1 MLSGFKALYIDPILG
16 KDFGKFRN
24 NLKYVRNK
32 INGWPIDIMVEP
44 TNVCNIHCVL
54 CPTSAE
60 FMTRQRGFMKMDD
73 YKKVIDNISHVTP
86 KIALFFSGESFLHPH
101 LIEMIM
107 YASKEKHLRVS
118 ISTNATKMK
127 DEQIDALLTSG
138 LETLVV
144 SLDGLSKE
152 TYEHYRVGANF
163 DVVLA
168 NLKKFCS
175 RKKELG
181 LRYPIIQVQ
190 FICMRHNEHEVERLE
205 EFKKEIGIDKISIK
219 SVAIPTWYYEG
230 KKLEEVA
237 AEWLPTKYSRYEAVV
252 EHVASGGRGGHT
264 HNHGGAATKNVI
276 LGASMS
282 GPSAFGDEQRFKIA
296 KPEGTCGF
304 VRKCVIGWNGDVYM
318 CCYDFNGQYNFGNA
332 AKEDFVNIWESERYK
347 ETRELIRNWA
357 TPLCRKCAASMEIVE
372 EVF

>member
-1 MLSGFKALYIDPILG
+1 MLRGLRALYVDPLVAG
-16 KDFGKFRN
+16 DVGKFKN
-24 NLKYVRNK
+24 NLKYIRNK

-60 FMTRQRGFMKMDD
+60 FMTRQRGFMKIDE
-73 YKKVIDNISHVTP
+73 YKKVIDNVSKVTP

-101 LIEMIM
+101 LIEMIK
-107 YASKEKHLRVS
+107 YAAKEKHLRVF
-118 ISTNATKMK
+118 ISTNATKIK
-127 DEQIDALLTSG
+127 DDQIDALLTSG

-168 NLKKFCS
+168 NLKKLCA
-175 RKKELG
+175 RKRELG

-190 FICMRHNEHEVERLE
+190 FICMRHNQHEVDRLD
-205 EFKKEIGIDKISIK
+205 EFKKEVGVDKISIK

-230 KKLEEVA
+230 QKLEEVA
-237 AEWLPTKYSRYEAVV
+237 SEWLPTKYSRYEAVV
-252 EHVASGGRGGHT
+252 EHVASSGRGGHS
-264 HNHGGAATKNVI
+264 HSHGATQSNVV

-282 GPSAFGDEQRFKIA
+282 GPSAFGEDRKFKIT

-304 VRKCVIGWNGDVYM
+304 VRKCVVGWNGDVYM
-318 CCYDFNGQYNFGNA
+318 CCYDFNGVYGFGNA
-332 AKEDFVNIWESERYK
+332 AKEDFVNIWESGKYK
-347 ETRELIRNWA
+347 QTREMIRNWA
-357 TPLCRKCAASMEIVE
+357 TPLCQKCAASMEVVE